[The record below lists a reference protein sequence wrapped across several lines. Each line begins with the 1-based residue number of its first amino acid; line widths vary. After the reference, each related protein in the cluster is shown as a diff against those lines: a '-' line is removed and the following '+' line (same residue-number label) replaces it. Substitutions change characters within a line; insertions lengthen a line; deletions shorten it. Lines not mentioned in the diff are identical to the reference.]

1 MQEDKDTCRCK
12 SKTWAEAI
20 LDFVDDRDI
29 SESSEKKRFVNNRDK
44 RFYASFFGS
53 VLFHLALLVMAAR
66 MLQQWPSTQAYL
78 SSFLFIVVVSA
89 FIAFIVST
97 GNKGGLI
104 RRFWYG
110 VTLPAVCYYLATKII
125 WPLVSTLETAGGVT
139 S

>member
-1 MQEDKDTCRCK
+1 
-12 SKTWAEAI
+12 
-20 LDFVDDRDI
+20 
-29 SESSEKKRFVNNRDK
+29 
-44 RFYASFFGS
+44 
-53 VLFHLALLVMAAR
+53 MAAR
-66 MLQQWPSTQAYL
+66 MLQQWLSTEAYL
-78 SSFLFIVVVSA
+78 LCVLFIVFVSA

-125 WPLVSTLETAGGVT
+125 WPLVSTLESASSVT

>member
-1 MQEDKDTCRCK
+1 MQEDKDACRCK

-20 LDFVDDRDI
+20 LDFVDDREN
-29 SESSEKKRFVNNRDK
+29 SGSSEKKQFVNNWSK

-53 VLFHLALLVMAAR
+53 VLFHLTLLVMAAR
-66 MLQQWPSTQAYL
+66 ALTWLSTDVFL
-78 SSFLFIVVVSA
+78 LCVLFIVVVSA
-89 FIAFIVST
+89 FIALIVST

-110 VTLPAVCYYLATKII
+110 VTLPAVCYYLASKII
-125 WPLVSTLETAGGVT
+125 WPLVSTLETASSVT